1 MLGIGL
7 SLWQYSSGDDALL
20 VTKSTTAVS
29 VTNTTTETVVATYSA
44 PVGYIGANGVL
55 RFDLAGSMT
64 NSANAKNWR
73 IRYGGVAGTVMVAFS
88 SQTTVATFSG
98 QAIICN
104 RTASTQFSKFI
115 SNRGTDALQV
125 AVVTTGLAVDTSVA
139 LDIVITAQMAA
150 LAETMTLEGFTIE
163 KL

>member
-1 MLGIGL
+1 MLGLGL

-29 VTNTTTETVVATYSA
+29 VTNTLTETVVATYSA
-44 PVGYIGANGVL
+44 PAGYIGANGIL
-55 RFDLAGSMT
+55 RFDIAGNMT
-64 NSANAKNWR
+64 SSANNKFWR
-73 IRYGGVAGTVMVAFS
+73 IRYGGVGGTAMVSFS
-88 SQTTVATFSG
+88 TQTTVASFSG
-98 QAIICN
+98 AAIIGN
-104 RTASTQFSKFI
+104 RTVSTQFSKFVC
-115 SNRGTDALQV
+115 NRGTDALQI
-125 AVVTTGLAVDTSVA
+125 AVVTTGLAVDTSAA

>member
-7 SLWQYSSGDDALL
+7 SLWQYSGDDALL

-44 PVGYIGANGVL
+44 PAGYIGANGVL
-55 RFDLAGSMT
+55 RFDIAGSMT
-64 NSANAKNWR
+64 SSANAKSWR
-73 IRYGGVAGTVMVAFS
+73 IRYGGVGGTAMISFP

-98 QAIICN
+98 FALIGN
-104 RTASTQFSKFI
+104 RTVSTQFSKFVC
-115 SNRGTDALQV
+115 NRGTDALQTAGV
-125 AVVTTGLAVDTSVA
+125 STGLAVDTSVA
-139 LDIVITAQMAA
+139 LDIVITVQMAA